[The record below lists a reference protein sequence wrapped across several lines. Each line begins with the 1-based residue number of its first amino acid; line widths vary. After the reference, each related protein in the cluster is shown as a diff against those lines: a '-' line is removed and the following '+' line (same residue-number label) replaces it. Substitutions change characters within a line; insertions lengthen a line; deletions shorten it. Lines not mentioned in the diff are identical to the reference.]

1 MCYPR
6 KQVGGQAI
14 YYGERRAGP
23 EVQDWILK
31 YLPGSAVVASA
42 DRISKAGMGLTW
54 IKDFI

>member
-1 MCYPR
+1 M
-6 KQVGGQAI
+6 GGQAI

-42 DRISKAGMGLTW
+42 DRISKAAGRRGGMGLTW